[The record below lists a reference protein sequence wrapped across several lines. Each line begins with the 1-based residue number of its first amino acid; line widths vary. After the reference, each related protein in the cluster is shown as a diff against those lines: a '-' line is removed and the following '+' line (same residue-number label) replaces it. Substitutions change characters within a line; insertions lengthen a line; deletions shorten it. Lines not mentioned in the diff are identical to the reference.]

1 MEAGIVEDCGKFS
14 SVMAPGLHCLIPCVQ
29 SLRSRVGL
37 KIRHLEVM
45 CDTKTKD
52 NVFVR
57 VVVAVQYKVRAI
69 PSPLPIIHTTSKSSV
84 FHVDGLLLCYD

>member
-1 MEAGIVEDCGKFS
+1 MSCGSSCLCFVCVNEMEAGIVEDCGKFS

-57 VVVAVQYKVRAI
+57 VVVAVQYKVLAI
-69 PSPLPIIHTTSKSSV
+69 HDPLI
-84 FHVDGLLLCYD
+84 